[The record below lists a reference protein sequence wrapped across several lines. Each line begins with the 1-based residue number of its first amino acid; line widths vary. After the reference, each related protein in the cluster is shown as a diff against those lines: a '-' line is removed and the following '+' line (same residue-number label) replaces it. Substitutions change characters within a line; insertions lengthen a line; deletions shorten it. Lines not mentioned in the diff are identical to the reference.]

1 MPGGRG
7 RVGETM
13 GWMGQVPHQPG
24 RFVLLVRLPDAP
36 VATAGTEFTS
46 DYASVPAGRRFVAA
60 RLDDWACSHV
70 IETATLLTSEIL
82 TNAVVHGLAP
92 VRLRLRRTDT
102 EVAVIVSDRS
112 RNLPQPRR
120 AGPTDESGRGLI
132 LLDVLATRWGAHATA
147 DGKDVWFTLTV

>member
-7 RVGETM
+7 RVGEPM
-13 GWMGQVPHQPG
+13 GWMGQVPHQPR

-70 IETATLLTSEIL
+70 IETATL
-82 TNAVVHGLAP
+82 P
-92 VRLRLRRTDT
+92 
-102 EVAVIVSDRS
+102 DRS
-112 RNLPQPRR
+112 RNLPQPRL
-120 AGPTDESGRGLI
+120 AGPTDESGRGLN
-132 LLDVLATRWGAHATA
+132 LLDVLATSWGARATA
-147 DGKDVWFTLTV
+147 DGKDVWFTLAV

>member
-1 MPGGRG
+1 
-7 RVGETM
+7 M

-24 RFVLLVRLPDAP
+24 RFVLLVRLPDVP
-36 VATAGTEFTS
+36 VAAAGTEFTS

-82 TNAVVHGLAP
+82 TNAVVHGLGP

-102 EVAVIVSDRS
+102 
-112 RNLPQPRR
+112 
-120 AGPTDESGRGLI
+120 
-132 LLDVLATRWGAHATA
+132 
-147 DGKDVWFTLTV
+147 